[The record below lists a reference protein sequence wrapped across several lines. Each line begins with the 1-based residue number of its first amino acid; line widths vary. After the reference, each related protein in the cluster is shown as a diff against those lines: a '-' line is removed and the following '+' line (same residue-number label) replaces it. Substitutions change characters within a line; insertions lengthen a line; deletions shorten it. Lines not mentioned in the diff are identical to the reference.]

1 MVVFLK
7 IPDHWNPEIG
17 DVPDFLDAGSLTMG
31 EGCSPHPNMT
41 LGASIV
47 LLRLGYQGH
56 SQSILVPLLSTLSL
70 WWALLRPSQ

>member
-7 IPDHWNPEIG
+7 IPDHWNPEVE

-41 LGASIV
+41 LGASIA
-47 LLRLGYQGH
+47 LLRLEYQGH
-56 SQSILVPLLSTLSL
+56 SQNILVSLLS
-70 WWALLRPSQ
+70 ALASGGPC